1 MFAGKLV
8 GKIILLLFYARPVTI
23 KGKAD
28 DVWEAIGLIYFVGA
42 GCGAPDLITVRG
54 QRLLEQADI
63 VIYAG
68 SLVNPA
74 LLEACKP
81 QCQIYNS
88 AKMTLEEVLQ
98 VMIAA
103 ADKLVVRLHTGD
115 PSLYGAIQEQMD
127 ALDKV
132 GLPYEVCPGVS
143 SMSGAAAALKREYTL
158 PGVSQ
163 SVIVCR
169 MEGRTA
175 VPEREQLE
183 ALAAHQATMGI
194 FLSAGLAQQV
204 QEALLAGGYAADTP
218 AAIVYKASWPDE
230 AIYRCTVGTLAATA
244 QAHAVS
250 KTALLLVGAFL
261 DSHYELSRL
270 YAADFATAYRPAKE
284 QKKQNGGDSYDKN

>member
-1 MFAGKLV
+1 MGAV
-8 GKIILLLFYARPVTI
+8 R
-23 KGKAD
+23 
-28 DVWEAIGLIYFVGA
+28 LIYFVGA

-54 QRLLEQADI
+54 WRLLEKADV

-74 LLEACKP
+74 LLEVCKP

-88 AKMTLEEVLQ
+88 AGMTLDEVLQ
-98 VMIAA
+98 VMIEA

-127 ALDKV
+127 ALDKME
-132 GLPYEVCPGVS
+132 LSYEVCPGVS

-158 PGVSQ
+158 PGISQ

-169 MEGRTA
+169 MKGRTA
-175 VPEREQLE
+175 VPEREQL
-183 ALAAHQATMGI
+183 ASLATHQATMVI
-194 FLSAGLAQQV
+194 FLSAGLTQQV
-204 QEALLAGGYAADTP
+204 QESLLAGGYAADTP

-230 AIYRCTVGTLAATA
+230 AIYRCTVATLAATA
-244 QAHAVS
+244 NTHSIS

-261 DSHYELSRL
+261 DSQYELSRL
-270 YAADFATAYRPAKE
+270 YAADFATEYRPI
-284 QKKQNGGDSYDKN
+284 KKDCQQNGGDAYDEI